1 MKLRYVNPLGKELT
15 LDTWPKRKDYLLQ
28 NWEGFGEVP
37 VSLQTRKS
45 PYQDGV
51 TVMEQLLEPRHLSL
65 EVVLLGESKQD
76 VYDKRRFIQ
85 SLFNP
90 KLGQGRLEWYQPDG
104 TVYSIGVIPDGSPNF
119 PGGEAR
125 TGFSQIT
132 TIDLIAPD
140 PMWEDVEA
148 TKLTLSSVIGMFKFP
163 LVLPTEMG
171 VLDNKGIVVNGG
183 DVATPVEIVFYGPV
197 ANPVIKNETTGE
209 YIRVNRVLPDGYS
222 LIIDTAFGSKKITLV
237 DDEGN
242 KSNAFGSIDLGSQ
255 LWWLAIGDNEITYE
269 SDSGGTTR
277 VTIAFKQRYVG
288 V

>member
-1 MKLRYVNPLGKELT
+1 
-15 LDTWPKRKDYLLQ
+15 
-28 NWEGFGEVP
+28 
-37 VSLQTRKS
+37 
-45 PYQDGV
+45 
-51 TVMEQLLEPRHLSL
+51 
-65 EVVLLGESKQD
+65 
-76 VYDKRRFIQ
+76 
-85 SLFNP
+85 
-90 KLGQGRLEWYQPDG
+90 
-104 TVYSIGVIPDGSPNF
+104 
-119 PGGEAR
+119 
-125 TGFSQIT
+125 
-132 TIDLIAPD
+132 
-140 PMWEDVEA
+140 MWEDVEA

-222 LIIDTAFGSKKITLV
+222 LIINTAFGSKKITLV

-269 SDSGGTTR
+269 SDSGGTTQ
-277 VTIAFKQRYVG
+277 VTMAFRQRYVG